1 MTLRLLIVDDHPLV
15 REGLMTMLGSQ
26 DDFEVVGAAVDG
38 ADALRQAALCRPD
51 VVLMDLRMPGQDGV
65 SATAELRRTLPEIR
79 VLVLTTYD
87 SDADILRAIEAGAVG
102 YLLKDVPHE
111 ELFAAIRG
119 VARGE
124 RRLASA
130 VAERL
135 MHRSV
140 SPSLEA
146 LTPREQEVLEL
157 VGEGLSNKRVAA
169 HLGVSDQT
177 VKAHLL
183 RVFDKLGVDSRTAA
197 VLAAQ
202 RRGLLSRGP

>member
-15 REGLMTMLGSQ
+15 REGLTTMLGSQ
-26 DDFEVVGAAVDG
+26 DDFTVVGAAVNG
-38 ADALRQAALCRPD
+38 ADALRQAALCHPD

-65 SATAELRRTLPEIR
+65 SATAELRRTLPGIR

-102 YLLKDVPHE
+102 YLLKDVPHQ

-140 SPSLEA
+140 SPSLET

-169 HLGVSDQT
+169 QLGVSDQT

-197 VLAAQ
+197 VLIAQ
-202 RRGLLSRGP
+202 KRGLLRRGS